1 MLSLTSFVWSVVI
14 NQVFVLYITVVAWAE
29 LETEGLFC
37 VVTFGAR
44 TQLPSQGTAGQQFS
58 FCDWQYLPLAII
70 DLKQS
75 WNFE

>member
-1 MLSLTSFVWSVVI
+1 MGRTKV
-14 NQVFVLYITVVAWAE
+14 
-29 LETEGLFC
+29 ETEGLFC

-44 TQLPSQGTAGQQFS
+44 TQLPSQSTAGQQFS